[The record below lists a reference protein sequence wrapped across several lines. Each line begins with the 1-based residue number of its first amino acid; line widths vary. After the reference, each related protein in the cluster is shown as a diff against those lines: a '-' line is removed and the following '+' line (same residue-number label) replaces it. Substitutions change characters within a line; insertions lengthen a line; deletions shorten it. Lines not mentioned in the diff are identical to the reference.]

1 MTTINYSVAANSSAN
16 VISKNQRHVDE
27 AMTRLATGKRMNTAA
42 DDPGSFG
49 SYTALLSEGIA
60 NRAAIQS
67 VNTGISYLSTLDA
80 ALGSVEKLFLRMKE
94 LAVQASNT
102 GMSATDRYGLDA
114 EFGRLGAEW
123 VRLVAT
129 TKYNNAAIMGGGTLS
144 IGTGIAAHNTVITID
159 NYGINANA
167 ANGVGIGTGAVSAG
181 TTNSAGGATSGAL
194 GFGSTDIAAAGTA
207 PATSHENISTAANA
221 ALSSAKISNW
231 LVGWSESRGKVGGY
245 MNALRS
251 VGDSLADAA
260 VAAENGAST
269 IGSTNYA
276 TETARLSAHQII
288 SQAATAILAQ
298 ANAQSAT
305 VLSLLK

>member
-16 VISKNQRHVDE
+16 VITKNQRHVDQ
-27 AMTRLATGKRMNTAA
+27 AKTRLATGKRMNSAS

-67 VNTGISYLSTLDA
+67 VNQGLSYLSTLDA

-129 TKYNNAAIMGGGTLS
+129 TQYNNTAIMGGGTLVV
-144 IGTGIAAHNTVITID
+144 GTGVTAHNTTITID
-159 NYGINANA
+159 NYSINAQA
-167 ANGVGIGTGAVSAG
+167 ANGVGIGTGAVVAG
-181 TTNSAGGATSGAL
+181 TTNSAGGATAGAL
-194 GFGSTDIAAAGTA
+194 GFGATDIAAAGTK

-231 LVGWSESRGKVGGY
+231 ISGWSESRGKVGGY
-245 MNALRS
+245 INALRS

-269 IGSTNYA
+269 IGSTDYA

>member
-159 NYGINANA
+159 NYGVNANA

-181 TTNSAGGATSGAL
+181 TTNSAGA
-194 GFGSTDIAAAGTA
+194 A

-221 ALSSAKISNW
+221 ALSSAKISNR